1 MTDRRRNNGAARP
14 QANPQVARP
23 GDPRAFSPAS
33 QRNRQPIL
41 EVLARVLPGSGLV
54 LEIASG
60 GGEHAL
66 WFAQHLRPLAW
77 QPSDPD
83 PACRRSIAA
92 RAAGVHCPT
101 LKPPLDLDVTAAIWP
116 IERADA
122 MVCINMVHIA
132 PWAATVALIAGAA
145 RILPP
150 GGVLYLYGPYKR
162 GGRHTAA
169 SNADFDADLRARNAD
184 WGLRDLEAVT
194 KLALTAGLEPLEVIE
209 MPANNLSL
217 VFRRGAG
224 PDSVKFRT

>member
-1 MTDRRRNNGAARP
+1 MTDRRRIDGPAGAARP
-14 QANPQVARP
+14 QAMPQVARP

-54 LEIASG
+54 LEVASG
-60 GGEHAL
+60 SGEHAL

-92 RAAGVHCPT
+92 HAAGVHCPA
-101 LKPPLDLDVTAAIWP
+101 LKPPLDLDVTEAIWP

-122 MVCINMVHIA
+122 IVCINLVHIA
-132 PWAATVALIAGAA
+132 PWTATEGLMAGSA
-145 RILPP
+145 RCLPP
-150 GGVLYLYGPYKR
+150 GGVLYLYGPYRR
-162 GGRHTAA
+162 GGKHTAP
-169 SNADFDADLRARNAD
+169 SNAAFDESLRAHDPA
-184 WGLRDLEAVT
+184 WGLREVEAVAELAAGHG
-194 KLALTAGLEPLEVIE
+194 LALGEIVE

-217 VFRRGAG
+217 ILT
-224 PDSVKFRT
+224 RT

>member
-1 MTDRRRNNGAARP
+1 MTDRRRIDGAAGAARP
-14 QANPQVARP
+14 QANPQAARP
-23 GDPRAFSPAS
+23 GDPRAFAPAS

-54 LEIASG
+54 LEVASG

-92 RAAGVHCPT
+92 HAAGVHCPT
-101 LKPPLDLDVTAAIWP
+101 LKPPLDLDVTEAIWP

-122 MVCINMVHIA
+122 IVGINLVHIA
-132 PWAATVALIAGAA
+132 PWAATEGLMAGSA
-145 RILPP
+145 RVLPP

-162 GGRHTAA
+162 GGEHSAP
-169 SNADFDADLRARNAD
+169 SNAAFDESLRAHNPA
-184 WGLRDLEAVT
+184 WGLREVEAVT
-194 KLALTAGLEPLEVIE
+194 DSAQAQGLTLGEIVE

-217 VFRRGAG
+217 IFTR
-224 PDSVKFRT
+224 S

>member
-1 MTDRRRNNGAARP
+1 MADRRRIDGAAGAART

-23 GDPRAFSPAS
+23 GDARAFSPAS

-54 LEIASG
+54 LEVASG
-60 GGEHAL
+60 SGEHAL

-92 RAAGVHCPT
+92 HAAGVDCPT
-101 LKPPLDLDVTAAIWP
+101 LKPPLDLDATAAIWP

-122 MVCINMVHIA
+122 IVCINMVHIA
-132 PWAATVALIAGAA
+132 PWAATEGLMAGAA
-145 RILPP
+145 RCLPP
-150 GGVLYLYGPYKR
+150 GGLLYLYGPYRR
-162 GGRHTAA
+162 GGEHTAP
-169 SNADFDADLRARNAD
+169 SNAAFDESLCARNPA
-184 WGLRDLEAVT
+184 WGLREVEAV
-194 KLALTAGLEPLEVIE
+194 AESAQAQGLSLGETVE

-217 VFRRGAG
+217 ILT
-224 PDSVKFRT
+224 RT

>member
-1 MTDRRRNNGAARP
+1 MTDRRRIDGAAGAARP
-14 QANPQVARP
+14 QANPRLARP

-54 LEIASG
+54 LEVASG

-92 RAAGVHCPT
+92 HAAGVHCPT
-101 LKPPLDLDVTAAIWP
+101 LKPPLDLDVTEAIWP

-122 MVCINMVHIA
+122 IVCINMVHIA
-132 PWAATVALIAGAA
+132 PWAATAGLMAGSA
-145 RILPP
+145 RCLPP

-162 GGRHTAA
+162 GGEHTAP
-169 SNADFDADLRARNAD
+169 SNAAFDASLREHNPA
-184 WGLRDLEAVT
+184 WGLREVEAVAE
-194 KLALTAGLEPLEVIE
+194 LAEGHGLILQEVVD
-209 MPANNLSL
+209 MPANNFSRL
-217 VFRRGAG
+217 FARA
-224 PDSVKFRT
+224 

>member
-1 MTDRRRNNGAARP
+1 MADRRRIDGAAGAART

-23 GDPRAFSPAS
+23 GDARAFAPAS

-54 LEIASG
+54 LEVASG
-60 GGEHAL
+60 SGEHAL

-92 RAAGVHCPT
+92 HAAGVHCPT
-101 LKPPLDLDVTAAIWP
+101 LMPPLDLDVTAAIWP

-122 MVCINMVHIA
+122 IVCINMVHIA
-132 PWAATVALIAGAA
+132 PWAATEGLMAGAA
-145 RILPP
+145 RCLPP
-150 GGVLYLYGPYKR
+150 GGLLYLYGPYRR
-162 GGRHTAA
+162 GGEHTAP
-169 SNADFDADLRARNAD
+169 SNAAFDESLRARNPA
-184 WGLRDLEAVT
+184 WGLREVEAVAD
-194 KLALTAGLEPLEVIE
+194 LAEGHGLTLGETVE

-217 VFRRGAG
+217 ILT
-224 PDSVKFRT
+224 RT

>member
-1 MTDRRRNNGAARP
+1 MTDRSRIDGAVGAARP
-14 QANPQVARP
+14 QAIPQVARP

-54 LEIASG
+54 LEVASG

-92 RAAGVHCPT
+92 HAAGVHCPT
-101 LKPPLDLDVTAAIWP
+101 LKPPLDLDVTEAIWP
-116 IERADA
+116 IEHADA
-122 MVCINMVHIA
+122 IVCINMVHIV
-132 PWAATVALIAGAA
+132 PWAATEGLIAGAA
-145 RILPP
+145 RCLPP

-162 GGRHTAA
+162 VGKHTAP
-169 SNADFDADLRARNAD
+169 SNAAFDESLRAHDPA
-184 WGLRDLEAVT
+184 WGLREVEAV
-194 KLALTAGLEPLEVIE
+194 AESAQAQGLTLGKIVE

-217 VFRRGAG
+217 VLT
-224 PDSVKFRT
+224 RT

>member
-1 MTDRRRNNGAARP
+1 MTDRRRIDGAAGAARP
-14 QANPQVARP
+14 QANPQAARP
-23 GDPRAFSPAS
+23 GDPRAFAPAS

-54 LEIASG
+54 LEVASG

-92 RAAGVHCPT
+92 HAAGVHCPT
-101 LKPPLDLDVTAAIWP
+101 LKPPLDLDVTEAIWP

-122 MVCINMVHIA
+122 IVGINLVHIA
-132 PWAATVALIAGAA
+132 PWAATEGLMAGSA
-145 RILPP
+145 RVLPP
-150 GGVLYLYGPYKR
+150 GSVLYLYGPYKR
-162 GGRHTAA
+162 GGEHSAA
-169 SNADFDADLRARNAD
+169 SNAAFDESLRAHNPA
-184 WGLRDLEAVT
+184 WGLREVEAVT
-194 KLALTAGLEPLEVIE
+194 DSAQAQGLTLGEIVE

-217 VFRRGAG
+217 IFTR
-224 PDSVKFRT
+224 S